1 MPKIKT
7 LDIQKQLK
15 ELGELL
21 GFESCLENSIH
32 DNNNYY
38 VPIYDCVWYLNLEKY
53 FNLKPLK
60 PLFSGNSFW
69 FDKLRRIPFAGF
81 EIEGASTSSK
91 NQLGNFAN
99 LYSGNFLYKFVIVNN
114 EESNGEGDTYRRG
127 LKLHRYFSDYG
138 GISNF
143 FFFDNAHLQE
153 SINLIKKKR
162 LDNSVASMAGDDP
175 SVVYR
180 SKVGGEAKNNCL
192 MFDEVIKYFHNTGFS
207 IAQNYCPQT
216 DKFRYDIMND
226 CSSGNKLASF
236 YLRQSYY
243 ENPVKMDEKETN
255 SRSAVYVPKLDL
267 VIGIKAPKGF
277 LEWLRAV
284 GIQLKNEVVNFPIMY
299 QLVKKNNF
307 SIDIPLISLELE
319 NSQNKHANGGLFN
332 MSKHSYLGIVV
343 TQEDFD
349 SHFKFITKH
358 LGLNNL
364 LSYVTNN

>member
-1 MPKIKT
+1 MPKFQT
-7 LDIQKQLK
+7 LDIQRQLE
-15 ELGELL
+15 ELGTLL
-21 GFESCLENSIH
+21 GFDSCTEESIY
-32 DNNNYY
+32 DNNAYY
-38 VPIYDCVWYLNLEKY
+38 VPRYDCVWYLDLEKH
-53 FNLKPLK
+53 FNLKPLR
-60 PLFSGNSFW
+60 PLFAK
-69 FDKLRRIPFAGF
+69 DPLMYEKLKRLPFAGF

-99 LYSGNFLYKFVIVNN
+99 LYSGNFIYKFVIVNN
-114 EESNGEGDTYRRG
+114 EESNGEGDVYRRG
-127 LKLHRYFSDYG
+127 LKLHRYFNDYG
-138 GISNF
+138 GICHS
-143 FFFDNAHLQE
+143 FFFDNVHFQE
-153 SINLIKKKR
+153 SIKSIRRKT
-162 LDNSVASMAGDDP
+162 LDKSISTMNGDDP
-175 SVVYR
+175 SNVDR
-180 SKVGGEAKNNCL
+180 SKVGGEAKNNCM
-192 MFDEVIKYFHNTGFS
+192 MFDEVIKFFCNTGFC

-216 DKFRYDIMND
+216 DKFRYEIMND

-284 GIQLKNEVVNFPIMY
+284 GVQLKNEVVNFPIMY

-358 LGLNNL
+358 LGLNNI